1 MKIPNQTILNKT
13 GDNLYLKYGKPL
25 EDKHWGEYI
34 AISSEGKWLLGTD
47 LMEVI
52 DKATS
57 TFGPGNFVFKI
68 GEKAVWRWR

>member
-1 MKIPNQTILNKT
+1 MSTTNSELTKQSEL
-13 GDNLYLKYGKPL
+13 LYQKYGKPL
-25 EDKHWGEYI
+25 EAEHRGEYI

-52 DKATS
+52 DEATS

-68 GEKAVWRWR
+68 GEKSVWKWR